1 MPNLLDF
8 WLLVLIC
15 MGESFIKFTYSH
27 SLLLPFFILT
37 WWCGILGMLWLDS
50 VPTKHLYQDM
60 QKYVVI
66 FVTKIYQSKPIEN
79 IIPNSICIV
88 FWRNMCMFSIREE
101 IIQNPPF
108 QSSGLLLVLLS
119 VSSQVLLIGT

>member
-1 MPNLLDF
+1 
-8 WLLVLIC
+8 
-15 MGESFIKFTYSH
+15 
-27 SLLLPFFILT
+27 
-37 WWCGILGMLWLDS
+37 MLWLDS

-88 FWRNMCMFSIREE
+88 F
-101 IIQNPPF
+101 
-108 QSSGLLLVLLS
+108 
-119 VSSQVLLIGT
+119 